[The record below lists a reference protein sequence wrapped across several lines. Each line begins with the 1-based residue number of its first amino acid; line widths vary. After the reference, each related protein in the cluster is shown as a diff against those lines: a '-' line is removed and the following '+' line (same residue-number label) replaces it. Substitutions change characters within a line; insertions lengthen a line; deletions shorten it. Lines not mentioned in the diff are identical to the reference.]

1 MLNIVPVYLHP
12 HVAANEP
19 VTLNE
24 GRVVLRAAANETVGR
39 GRLVLRFLPS
49 TGVRLEADIIS
60 GAVPDAG
67 DRALAE
73 IAGGFADALVNS
85 VRHSITEGITS
96 ARIEASVSR
105 FEVGGT
111 SELAAVGFQIL
122 NFADF
127 LTPGPKPAPV
137 FGFPPMVSDLNAD
150 GWRLRLTAVESSKE
164 IFKSLKETGGYAFTH
179 LGLLERRDG
188 ALFQAAAADEFLN
201 TVAVFLSY
209 ARGAACSVPVRWG
222 VGANGDVTWQA
233 WGSPIVDAWKTPDNW
248 FDEHHGNLLSE
259 LLPAFL
265 NASRDPDL
273 AEPFRL
279 ALHWYQKSNMR
290 AGGMEGAI
298 ILGITNL
305 DLLAA
310 LIVVDRAGAMDSD
323 KFDWLAAE
331 KKLRMLLQTMNVP
344 ISIPSKY
351 SDLAAFAVSNNW
363 SDGPAA
369 LASIRHGYV
378 HANRRNRKV
387 VLAAPKLATFQ
398 AWQLSLWYQ
407 ELALLYFLNHRGEY
421 RNRVTA
427 EWLGIVERVPWG

>member
-1 MLNIVPVYLHP
+1 MLGIPVNLHP
-12 HVAANEP
+12 HEAANEP
-19 VTLNE
+19 VTLYE
-24 GRVVLRAAANETVGR
+24 GRIVLRAAANETVGR
-39 GRLVLRFLPS
+39 GRLVLRFVPS
-49 TGVRLEADIIS
+49 TGVRLEVDIIS

-73 IAGGFADALVNS
+73 IAGGLTDALVHS
-85 VRHSITEGITS
+85 VHHSMTEGITS

-105 FEVGGT
+105 LEVGGA
-111 SELAAVGFQIL
+111 SELAAAGFQIL
-122 NFADF
+122 SFADF

-137 FGFPPMVSDLNAD
+137 FGFPPMVSDLDAD
-150 GWRLRLTAVESSKE
+150 GWRLRLTAVERSKE
-164 IFKSLKETGGYAFTH
+164 IFKNLKETGGYAFTH
-179 LGLLERRDG
+179 LGLLERSDG
-188 ALFQAAAADEFLN
+188 ASFQAAAADELLD
-201 TVAVFLSY
+201 TLAVFLSF

-222 VGANGDVTWQA
+222 VGANGDLTWQA
-233 WGSPIVDAWKTPDNW
+233 WGSPIVDPWKSPGNW
-248 FDEHHGNLLSE
+248 FDEHHGNLLPE
-259 LLPAFL
+259 LFPAFL
-265 NASRDPDL
+265 DASRDPDL

-279 ALHWYQKSNMR
+279 ALHWYQKSNTR

-310 LIVVDRAGAMDSD
+310 LVVVDRARAMDSE
-323 KFDWLAAE
+323 KFDRLAAE
-331 KKLRMLLQTMNVP
+331 KKLRMLLQKMNVP
-344 ISIPSKY
+344 VGIPSKY

-378 HANRRNRKV
+378 HANRKNRKI

-407 ELALLYFLNHRGEY
+407 ELALLHFLNHLGEY
-421 RNRVTA
+421 RNRVAA
-427 EWLGIVERVPWG
+427 EWRGIVERVPWG